1 MIRLF
6 ALGLVCAILIGCGF
20 QLRSEADLPA
30 GMQRVRVTG
39 IDAVTPLGRD
49 LRKALARSGAQLVA
63 DDDSDSAVLNITAN
77 RLSNAFHT
85 DVLSVGGN
93 ARATEYTLRY
103 HVAFNVLD
111 AQGQALM
118 PAQVIELTRVF
129 TFDASQALGIAAEQ
143 DLLTQ
148 ELQRDMV
155 QAVMRRLEALGNQR
169 PAH

>member
-77 RLSNAFHT
+77 RLST

>member
-30 GMQRVRVTG
+30 GMQRVWVTG

-49 LRKALARSGAQLVA
+49 LRKALVRSGAQVVS
-63 DDDSDSAVLNITAN
+63 DRDTDSAVLNITAN
-77 RLSNAFHT
+77 RLST

-93 ARATEYTLRY
+93 ARASEYTLRY
-103 HVAFNVLD
+103 HVEFNVLD
-111 AQGQALM
+111 AQGQALV

-155 QAVMRRLEALGNQR
+155 QALMRRLEALGHQR
-169 PAH
+169 PAP